1 MNDHNKNTIKIST
14 SSAAAGH
21 QQAQQVMKHTI
32 ASTDK
37 CGAGDDG
44 GGMIGTMMII
54 QQQASLKRHSAY
66 KPQSSQFAR
75 QPYRSSSSDSV
86 IKNEDED
93 SQKSQLLE
101 ANDY

>member
-1 MNDHNKNTIKIST
+1 
-14 SSAAAGH
+14 
-21 QQAQQVMKHTI
+21 
-32 ASTDK
+32 
-37 CGAGDDG
+37 
-44 GGMIGTMMII
+44 MII
-54 QQQASLKRHSAY
+54 QQQQASLKRQSAY

-75 QPYRSSSSDSV
+75 QTDERSSSSDSV